1 MPNRGN
7 SYCLSPLSGRYST
20 FSRQAPGSEMKSK
33 GNQKEATK
41 PDLDAN
47 YVDDNED
54 FVYVEEE
61 DEDLDFTDTSED
73 TEPV

>member
-1 MPNRGN
+1 
-7 SYCLSPLSGRYST
+7 
-20 FSRQAPGSEMKSK
+20 MKSK